1 MGAVSLMKC
10 PTLDRQA
17 AATFL
22 AGALLIAI
30 PFITNYGHGALFHLS
45 TLSLDEQIGVSLHI
59 AALAALFGNTELA
72 TRLRDRTRDKV
83 ARARQLEIRR
93 LIAVLRFQLADTP
106 RSRLTSDGW
115 NLMLF
120 QPMPQGISIDQTSRD
135 TQNNSLCII
144 NIGRQFGVPPISWTG
159 LKGSQV

>member
-1 MGAVSLMKC
+1 MES

-30 PFITNYGHGALFHLS
+30 SFLTNYGHGALLHLA

-59 AALAALFGNTELA
+59 AALAALFGDAELA

-93 LIAVLRFQLADTP
+93 LITAIRFQLADTP
-106 RSRLTSDGW
+106 RSRIQLNETLALLLEELRPANTSS
-115 NLMLF
+115 
-120 QPMPQGISIDQTSRD
+120 PE
-135 TQNNSLCII
+135 NS
-144 NIGRQFGVPPISWTG
+144 
-159 LKGSQV
+159 